1 MSDKTPVATQLSM
14 FVSETDSEKSVEEPT
29 NFIVDFGSQLKWE
42 QDITLKSR
50 LDVYNSLWIEGTLPT
65 RDDLRD
71 LPEPGNWAINE
82 FWEDFRVE
90 AVITWEDDQNPDEID
105 CEYLQ
110 YADMIE
116 EWEEITEPQ
125 EIHELL
131 DRLSLPHFIEL
142 AKRMKDWAD
151 SDDFY
156 PEESDWFETYASS
169 YDYAF
174 WFFSK
179 GCGADWGKDIGVL
192 SVEGYHPGCNAQIAE
207 LELPI
212 EEANRRA
219 IELGIPVR
227 FREEVDQLKQKEEP
241 VRIYEFRS

>member
-42 QDITLKSR
+42 HDITLKSR
-50 LDVYNSLWIEGTLPT
+50 WDVYNSLWIEGTLPT

-131 DRLSLPHFIEL
+131 DRLSLPHFIKL
-142 AKRMKDWAD
+142 ANWMKNWAD
-151 SDDFY
+151 SDDFH
-156 PEESDWFETYASS
+156 PHESYWFETVASS

-174 WFFSK
+174 WFFNE
-179 GCGADWGKDIGVL
+179 GFGATWGEDIGVL
-192 SVEGYHPGCNAQIAE
+192 VVDGYSPGHDAQIAE
-207 LELPI
+207 LEIPI

-219 IELGIPVR
+219 TELGIPVR
-227 FREEVDQLKQKEEP
+227 FREKVDQPKQKEEP
-241 VRIYEFRS
+241 VRTYEFRL

>member
-42 QDITLKSR
+42 HDITLKSR
-50 LDVYNSLWIEGTLPT
+50 WDVYNSLWIEGTLPT

-82 FWEDFRVE
+82 FWWSFRDGVLTED
-90 AVITWEDDQNPDEID
+90 ID
-105 CEYLQ
+105 GEYLQ

-116 EWEEITEPQ
+116 EWEEITDEEQ
-125 EIHELL
+125 IHELL
-131 DRLSLPHFIEL
+131 DRLSLPHFIKL
-142 AKRMKDWAD
+142 ANRMNDWAD

-241 VRIYEFRS
+241 VRTYEFRL